1 MGNEIT
7 FNDVLESFDKLSLDE
22 QETLTEVIHRRL
34 IERRRSELAKEI
46 QNAQREFK
54 EGSCQPATPSDIV
67 KEILS

>member
-7 FNDVLESFDKLSLDE
+7 FNDVLESVDKLSLDE

-34 IERRRSELAKEI
+34 IERRRAELTKEI

-54 EGSCQPATPSDIV
+54 EGSCQPATPSDILR
-67 KEILS
+67 EILS